1 MLHGS
6 VAQIACLPRFPF
18 PRTDL
23 SHGFRDRY
31 AERGVAVQDGD
42 ADLELGDL
50 TVEVPSHE
58 PLAQQLHAMH
68 LRLDAASAVISAP
81 SSPDRAAEVFR
92 CPQCF
97 VSCDRTGGDRLP
109 RLGVLAG
116 WDDCVGTAIGDR
128 VVALS
133 SIVGA
138 IRGDAADLLV
148 RGDLTEKVGQHRCI
162 SDVAP
167 GDLDGSNFQCF
178 LIDPEVDLAPDAA
191 FRATMLAGVPLAFAL
206 DLDARAVD
214 EQVQRALRPT
224 VGDVDGQGLLAAGQR
239 AEVGDRPVEAN

>member
-1 MLHGS
+1 MN
-6 VAQIACLPRFPF
+6 
-18 PRTDL
+18 
-23 SHGFRDRY
+23 
-31 AERGVAVQDGD
+31 
-42 ADLELGDL
+42 
-50 TVEVPSHE
+50 
-58 PLAQQLHAMH
+58 

-81 SSPDRAAEVFR
+81 SLPDRAAEVFR

-148 RGDLTEKVGQHRCI
+148 RGDLTEFGLNDPQI
-162 SDVAP
+162 SDFMQNY
-167 GDLDGSNFQCF
+167 GDFSRVLLQ
-178 LIDPEVDLAPDAA
+178 DL
-191 FRATMLAGVPLAFAL
+191 
-206 DLDARAVD
+206 
-214 EQVQRALRPT
+214 E
-224 VGDVDGQGLLAAGQR
+224 
-239 AEVGDRPVEAN
+239 

>member
-1 MLHGS
+1 MFKGS
-6 VAQIACLPRFPF
+6 VAQIACWPRFPF

-148 RGDLTEKVGQHRCI
+148 RGDLTEKIGQHRCI
-162 SDVAP
+162 SDVAR

-178 LIDPEVDLAPDAA
+178 LIDPEVDLAPGAA

-239 AEVGDRPVEAN
+239 AEVGDRLL